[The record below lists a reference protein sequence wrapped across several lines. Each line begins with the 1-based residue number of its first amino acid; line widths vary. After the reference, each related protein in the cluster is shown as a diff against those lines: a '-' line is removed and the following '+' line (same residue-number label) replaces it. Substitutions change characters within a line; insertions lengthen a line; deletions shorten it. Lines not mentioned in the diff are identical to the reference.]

1 MRIPIALED
10 IGRGNRQELLEMA
23 GPLKDVLGLGP
34 LVKSRAWVA
43 KIGTGMKRKFLRPAV
58 DYSKA
63 NSKATRGTFKYY
75 WLEEGGIYEVSK
87 PISWKQTERFFCRVE
102 GGKIVKITK
111 EEVSK

>member
-63 NSKATRGTFKYY
+63 NSRQRAVHSNTTGLKKAEYMRSQSQYHGSRPSDSSVALKA
-75 WLEEGGIYEVSK
+75 
-87 PISWKQTERFFCRVE
+87 
-102 GGKIVKITK
+102 GKLLK
-111 EEVSK
+111 